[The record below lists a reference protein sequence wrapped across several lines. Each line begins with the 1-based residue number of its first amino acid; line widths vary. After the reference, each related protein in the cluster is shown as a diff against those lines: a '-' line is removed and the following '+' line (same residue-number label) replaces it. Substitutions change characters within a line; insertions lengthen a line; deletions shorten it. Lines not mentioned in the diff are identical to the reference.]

1 MDDRVTID
9 AEEMALIDR
18 YEAEFKEI
26 PFIAF
31 LDPKTSK
38 KLIRE
43 ALRSR
48 IPFGI
53 KELKA
58 LDALDV

>member
-26 PFIAF
+26 PFI
-31 LDPKTSK
+31 
-38 KLIRE
+38 
-43 ALRSR
+43 
-48 IPFGI
+48 
-53 KELKA
+53 LKN
-58 LDALDV
+58 

>member
-31 LDPKTSK
+31 LDPRASK
-38 KLIRE
+38 KLVRE
-43 ALRSR
+43 ALRSKT
-48 IPFGI
+48 PFGI

-58 LDALDV
+58 LDALEV